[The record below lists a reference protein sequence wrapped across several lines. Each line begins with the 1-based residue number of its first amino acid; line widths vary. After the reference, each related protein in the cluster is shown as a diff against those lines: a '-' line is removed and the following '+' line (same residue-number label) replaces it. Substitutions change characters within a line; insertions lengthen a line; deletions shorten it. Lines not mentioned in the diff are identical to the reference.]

1 MPSPEFPQT
10 EEAVRVRLS
19 AYCLAAGTGEAAVR
33 HRAVTFLREYDAAVM
48 VERRSAVDAFARAWR
63 ATYGKGVAA

>member
-19 AYCLAAGTGEAAVR
+19 AYCLAAGTGAAAVR
-33 HRAVTFLREYDAAVM
+33 HWAVTFLREYDAAVI
-48 VERRSAVDAFARAWR
+48 VERRDAVDAFARAWR
-63 ATYGKGVAA
+63 ATYGKEAA